1 MDTASTGAAAAVADA
16 HTDFSPS
23 IELYTSRELAT
34 LSAELAAI
42 ETVSLE
48 TFARTRAAFGADR
61 MAGFAGGDVEPPA
74 LEVAVERGPSD
85 AERGRGASAIAASS
99 IELAEHASA
108 GEGQGVSGS
117 REVANEGHAQSVAPL
132 AATWREAR
140 ARLDRALVRVSTTG
154 RPAALFRDDETE
166 WRAARDAYAYVCG
179 AVEAQ
184 SPALLATL
192 ETEWRAELARA
203 RGEVPQDTPRPTR
216 PRRVRKP
223 RPWSQPALIE
233 TGTPRVERSDIATW
247 DRALEGAPFEVIA
260 AWTAVC
266 EWVLSHPR
274 NQGGEQ

>member
-42 ETVSLE
+42 ETVSPE
-48 TFARTRAAFGADR
+48 TFARTRAAFGADG
-61 MAGFAGGDVEPPA
+61 MARATRGDVEPPA
-74 LEVAVERGPSD
+74 LQVSIESGSPDVERSGRTGAVAVGP
-85 AERGRGASAIAASS
+85 G
-99 IELAEHASA
+99 ELAEHASA
-108 GEGQGVSGS
+108 GEGQSVSGS
-117 REVANEGHAQSVAPL
+117 SEIANERHTGSVASFV
-132 AATWREAR
+132 AAWREAR
-140 ARLDRALVRVSTTG
+140 ARLDRALVRVSTPG
-154 RPAALFRDDETE
+154 RPAALFREDENE
-166 WRAARDAYAYVCG
+166 WREADRAYRYACDVAANR
-179 AVEAQ
+179 
-184 SPALLATL
+184 SPSLPAEL
-192 ETEWRAELARA
+192 EREWRAELARA
-203 RGEVPQDTPRPTR
+203 RGEVPQDPPRPTR

-233 TGTPRVERSDIATW
+233 TGTPRVERADIATW

-266 EWVLSHPR
+266 EWVLAHPR